1 MKEQLNT
8 LYDYIIH
15 SGDTDKMHVLG
26 KVMKEA
32 MCFLIDTNP
41 KAAKEYIERLEA
53 VRWKNYLTQN
63 EADDIVAQM
72 EPAPAWNMQLWQT
85 MMTAHGFMLKCEPC
99 YNECALYVTM
109 CMISSD
115 SGDTLVTELREHGV
129 ELDRDGLFK
138 FVHRLALDKLKDKD
152 GVFNIREYFGV

>member
-1 MKEQLNT
+1 MKERFIE
-8 LYDYIIH
+8 LYDYILQ
-15 SGDTDKMHVLG
+15 SAESAKMHVLG
-26 KVMKEA
+26 SVLKEA
-32 MCFLIDTNP
+32 MCFVIDNHP
-41 KAAKEYIERLEA
+41 KVAHGYLEKLEA
-53 VRWKNYLTQN
+53 VRWNNYLTRS

-85 MMTAHGFMLKCEPC
+85 MMTAHGFAMKCEPC

-115 SGDTLVTELREHGV
+115 SSDTLVTELREHGV

-138 FVHRLALDKLKDKD
+138 FIHKLALDKLKDKD